1 MRIENFFALLCLRW
15 FSWWAMVDNNAK
27 AWLDEV
33 KDALFDAE
41 DPLNVIDY
49 EFFEC
54 EFEAEFESQ
63 TKVSNFFNTS
73 LSSFNRQIE
82 LIKGDTNTSP

>member
-1 MRIENFFALLCLRW
+1 
-15 FSWWAMVDNNAK
+15 MVDNNAK

-82 LIKGDTNTSP
+82 SRVIQTQALDKLEYLAIQKVI